1 MIVVDS
7 NVIAYCWILGER
19 TELAQLVRL
28 RDPAWHAPIL
38 WRSEVRN
45 ALTGYVVRDI
55 IKPDRAAAIM
65 ATAEGALA
73 QCEHLVSSNLVLD
86 LAVRTRLSAYDCEF
100 VVLAQS
106 LNVPLVTEDQA
117 ILKAFPEVA
126 VSMEG
131 FLESFP
137 ASPPA
142 APQEPKRY
150 RTPSRYGQE
159 RLAQYRELQ
168 ARIDAAPRPKGQ
180 QTGPIAREALYEE
193 RIARKK

>member
-7 NVIAYCWILGER
+7 NVIAYCWILGDR
-19 TELAQLVRL
+19 TEIAQLVRL

-45 ALTGYVVRDI
+45 ALTAYVVRDI

-73 QCEHLVSSNLVLD
+73 ECEHLVSSNLVLD

-106 LNVPLVTEDQA
+106 LNVLLVTEDQA

-131 FLESFP
+131 FLKSFQ

-142 APQEPKRY
+142 AHEERKRY
-150 RTPSRYGQE
+150 RTPGRNGQE
-159 RLAQYRELQ
+159 RLARYHELQ
-168 ARIDAAPRPKGQ
+168 ARIDAAPHPKGRRKA
-180 QTGPIAREALYEE
+180 PISREELY
-193 RIARKK
+193 RKRRP